1 MALVASPPT
10 SPESGT
16 SHRTWLERLAGQI
29 HRRWFC
35 LLCLGAYCA
44 WLFFYGLTKGEF
56 YRTENLRAII
66 AAEFLRSGNWIV
78 PMLYGEPLFT
88 KPPGMYAAIA
98 LASWPFG
105 GVQEWTARLPSA
117 IAASLL
123 VLLYYWYFG
132 RQFGRWA
139 GFIAALLLP
148 MSFLCLDKSTAAEID
163 MLQAFW
169 VAASILFF
177 LRGLEV
183 VEDRE
188 WKMEDGGSRIEDRE
202 SRIEDRKNMANST
215 RIEVLKTWIRY
226 RARLPISVSTPKNPT
241 DAKCKSIALD
251 PLSSILHP
259 PYSLWFW
266 WLAALLCVAGGVLT
280 KWTGAAFFYG
290 TVIPLL
296 WCRGRLRLLWGRHH
310 LVCAAVA
317 AGIVLAWVG
326 AAVAMT
332 SWHEFYETVSRE
344 ALMRLS
350 PSHHHRPYPWG
361 ESLVHPLRIMAAG
374 LPCSAFAL
382 LTLSPGF
389 SIHWDDRG
397 RRLLQAFHCWIWPN
411 LLFWTVI
418 PEHATRHSF
427 PLFPGLAGL
436 AAFVW
441 IGWLRGFR
449 LPSWQLAFHRL
460 SMFSPA
466 STKKGATR
474 LSIARLFVGLVV
486 VWLVVRL
493 VYVEGVLPL
502 RNPARQPKEKGEQLA
517 ALVPANEVLY
527 LFQLKD
533 EGIMFYYGRTVRRL
547 PGPAQLPSSNK
558 PLYCIL
564 DETEWR
570 NWPSS
575 EPAETLIRMPDEQG
589 DPIFLM
595 RVNPIAG

>member
-1 MALVASPPT
+1 MARVAPPPV
-10 SPESGT
+10 SPEKAAFHG
-16 SHRTWLERLAGQI
+16 TWLELFAGPKPQ
-29 HRRWFC
+29 RWFC
-35 LLCLGAYCA
+35 LLFLGGYCS
-44 WLFFYGLTKGEF
+44 WLFYFGLAKGEL

-78 PMLYGEPLFT
+78 PVLYGEPLFT

-98 LASWPFG
+98 LVSWPFG

-117 IAASLL
+117 IAATLL
-123 VLLYYWYFG
+123 VFLFYWYFG
-132 RQFGRWA
+132 RIFGRRA
-139 GFIAALLLP
+139 GFLAALLLP

-177 LRGLEV
+177 LRGLEI
-183 VEDRE
+183 VEDRFPTE
-188 WKMEDGGSRIEDRE
+188 SGEDQHSKIEILKAWFMFRARPAEQRRKTDYVSR
-202 SRIEDRKNMANST
+202 SDRKGLIDS
-215 RIEVLKTWIRY
+215 
-226 RARLPISVSTPKNPT
+226 P
-241 DAKCKSIALD
+241 
-251 PLSSILHP
+251 SSIFNP
-259 PYSLWFW
+259 QSSLWFW

-296 WCRGRLRLLWGRHH
+296 WYRGQLRLLWYRHH

-317 AGIVLAWVG
+317 GGLVLAWVG

-332 SWHEFYETVSRE
+332 SWHEFYGTVSRE

-361 ESLVHPLRIMAAG
+361 ESLVHPLRILAAG

-382 LTLSPGF
+382 LSLNPGF
-389 SIHWDDRG
+389 SALWDEKG

-411 LLFWTVI
+411 LFFWSVI

-441 IGWLRGFR
+441 IAWFRGYRFHIPALIRRGGRVCEAHLYTASRVASAPGGGSRRSDPPYKEKVRLSRFFIGLVIGWL
-449 LPSWQLAFHRL
+449 L
-460 SMFSPA
+460 
-466 STKKGATR
+466 
-474 LSIARLFVGLVV
+474 
-486 VWLVVRL
+486 VRL
-493 VYVEGVLPL
+493 VYVEGVLPR
-502 RNPARQPKEKGEQLA
+502 RNPTRQPKEKGEQLA
-517 ALVPANEVLY
+517 ALVPADNVLY

-547 PGPAQLPSSNK
+547 PGPAQLPSSNQ

-564 DETEWR
+564 DEKEWR
-570 NWPSS
+570 NWPSARPV
-575 EPAETLIRMPDEQG
+575 ELLVGLPDEQG
-589 DPIFLM
+589 DPIFLV
-595 RVNPIAG
+595 RLDPITG